1 MKKIIRTF
9 TPHDETKS
17 ARQFECHISDVM
29 GGGTLVE
36 VSVWE
41 VRNPLLRKW
50 WQFRT
55 RYFGTKS
62 FWVDDYPTIKDGI
75 DACLTKLM
83 AEEEEDNERRK
94 KFEEFEK
101 SA

>member
-1 MKKIIRTF
+1 MKKIIRNF
-9 TPHDETKS
+9 IPHDENKS

-29 GGGTLVE
+29 GGGSLIE

-41 VRNPLLRKW
+41 VRPFRKW
-50 WQFRT
+50 YQFRT
-55 RYFGTKS
+55 TYFGSKC
-62 FWVDDYPTIKDGI
+62 FWVDDFETIKDGI
-75 DACLTKLM
+75 DHILTKLM
-83 AEEEEDNERRK
+83 EEEEQDNERRK